1 MAGFTLY
8 RAIPLQRATISYAI
22 FQRVKS
28 EGPVTPTSA
37 ECFMSTRPGPYGPLK
52 AAAKPTG
59 SCNVTFFTDALH
71 QMHLLTRMRTM
82 ARPGQL
88 SSAQRSAALH
98 GTAQHCP
105 AQPSTV
111 HTNPAQ
117 HVAAACLI
125 GYEITP
131 AQTQCRLSQCI
142 TAQDSNSAALQHTAP
157 SHMPVHTS
165 LHKPGC
171 ITGHA
176 LEQTAASSIR

>member
-1 MAGFTLY
+1 M
-8 RAIPLQRATISYAI
+8 
-22 FQRVKS
+22 FQRVRS

-37 ECFMSTRPGPYGPLK
+37 ECFMSTSPGPYGPLK

-82 ARPGQL
+82 ARPGQARPAQH
-88 SSAQRSAALH
+88 SAVQHCTAQYCP
-98 GTAQHCP
+98 AQHCP
-105 AQPSTV
+105 AQPNTL
-111 HTNPAQ
+111 HTHPAQ
-117 HVAAACLI
+117 HVAAACVI

-142 TAQDSNSAALQHTAP
+142 TAQDGNSTALQRTAP

-171 ITGHA
+171 ITGDA
-176 LEQTAASSIR
+176 LEQTAARQHQVKWHLFTACS